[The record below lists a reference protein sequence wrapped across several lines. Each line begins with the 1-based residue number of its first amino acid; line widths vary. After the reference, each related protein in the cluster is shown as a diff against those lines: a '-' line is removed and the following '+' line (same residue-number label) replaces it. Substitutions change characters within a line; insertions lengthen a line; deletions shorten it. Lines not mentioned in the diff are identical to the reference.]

1 MQKQPNTTTPVL
13 ETIQSFCAIEL
24 LIMKEKAKTILRSA
38 GEGMVEN
45 GQPQSSDDA
54 NIW

>member
-1 MQKQPNTTTPVL
+1 MQKRPNTTSPVL
-13 ETIQSFCAIEL
+13 ETTQSFCAFEL
-24 LIMKEKAKTILRSA
+24 LIMKEKAKKFLRSA

-54 NIW
+54 NI